1 MTISGIKFN
10 DPSLTQKFDLNNDG
24 KVSIKELKKIAEN
37 DGNKN
42 DLSSN
47 DLASIGVTDT
57 SIQSKV
63 IELYNKSHSSSPNS
77 VSFGPPNNKNSEN
90 NDVDA
95 NSTVSDDGNDYW
107 GHDLYDKHKNDA
119 QDPIFDPEKK
129 IKEGANKFNKNDLLE
144 KAGGDENVKELLKYI
159 GNDNTAGHYISKLFD
174 DHPDKAK
181 ELCKQLLD
189 YTKKE
194 SSSSSLINPE
204 QKKEF
209 VKDLLHDV
217 AYPTDINQ
225 QQEGTCTSTSVQVK
239 LAKEDPQKY
248 LEIATTLADG
258 QNWQNIKPNPNV
270 DLEDKKEDKRTLSAK
285 IVQNAFMDFGNGA
298 QLDWGSKDIASEE
311 NKTRSASDQME
322 YKGINRNELA
332 NLEKE
337 VFGEKFKPLV
347 KTDKNID
354 QIFRDIDESLM
365 NKESVPFSS
374 VGIDPKDNEE
384 KAHQML
390 ILSKNSDGS
399 YQIFTWGQEINVS
412 AEDLKKHLADAQ
424 ISSEY
429 L

>member
-42 DLSSN
+42 DLSAK
-47 DLASIGVTDT
+47 DLESIGVTDT
-57 SIQSKV
+57 SIQSQV

-77 VSFGPPNNKNSEN
+77 ISFGPPNNKNSEN
-90 NDVDA
+90 NAVDT
-95 NSTVSDDGNDYW
+95 NSTVTDDGNDYW

-144 KAGGDENVKELLKYI
+144 KSGGDENVKELLKYI
-159 GNDNTAGHYISKLFD
+159 GNDNTSGHYISKLFD

-194 SSSSSLINPE
+194 SSSSSLIDPK

-209 VKDLLHDV
+209 VKDLLHDI

-248 LEIATTLADG
+248 LDIATTLADG

-298 QLDWGSKDIASEE
+298 KLDWGSKDIAAEE
-311 NKTRSASDQME
+311 NKNRSESDQME
-322 YKGINRNELA
+322 YKGIDRNELA
-332 NLEKE
+332 TLEKE

-354 QIFRDIDESLM
+354 QIFKDIDESLT

-374 VGIDPKDNEE
+374 VGIDPKDNEQ

-412 AEDLKKHLADAQ
+412 AEDLKKHLYDAQ

>member
-10 DPSLTQKFDLNNDG
+10 DSSLTQKFDLNNDG

-42 DLSSN
+42 DLSAK
-47 DLASIGVTDT
+47 DLESIGVTDT
-57 SIQSKV
+57 SIQSQV

-77 VSFGPPNNKNSEN
+77 ISFGPPNNKNSEN
-90 NDVDA
+90 NAVDT
-95 NSTVSDDGNDYW
+95 NSTVTDDGNDYW

-144 KAGGDENVKELLKYI
+144 KSGGDENVKELLKYI
-159 GNDNTAGHYISKLFD
+159 GNDNTSGHYISKLFD

-194 SSSSSLINPE
+194 SSSSSLIDPK

-209 VKDLLHDV
+209 VKDLLHDI

-248 LEIATTLADG
+248 LDIATTLADG

-298 QLDWGSKDIASEE
+298 KLDWGSKDIAAEE
-311 NKTRSASDQME
+311 NKNRSESDQME
-322 YKGINRNELA
+322 YKGIDRNELA
-332 NLEKE
+332 TLEKE

-354 QIFRDIDESLM
+354 QIFKDIDESLT

-374 VGIDPKDNEE
+374 VGIDPKDNEQ

-412 AEDLKKHLADAQ
+412 AEDLKKHLYDAQ